1 MVTVELVAVEAFDP
15 LQADTS
21 SAPAQAS
28 TRARPFVVVRRT
40 CTEVVCSTP
49 GLVAR
54 RVVTLTAVAFRGWPS
69 EAIDFYDGLEDDN
82 SRAYWQANKAVYDR
96 AVRAPMEELLTELAP
111 EFGEGRI
118 FRPNRD
124 VRFSA
129 DKSPY
134 KTAIAAM
141 LEGGGYVQLSA
152 AGLGVGR
159 GLYHMAPD
167 QLERFR
173 EAIDDDV
180 TGRALV
186 GLVDAARAKG
196 IEVTAHESLK
206 TAPRGYP
213 KDHPRIELLRL
224 KGLVT
229 WREWPVA
236 AWLSTAKAKA
246 KVADHLRASRP
257 IAGWLDEHV
266 GPSTMP
272 GRWG

>member
-1 MVTVELVAVEAFDP
+1 MAF
-15 LQADTS
+15 
-21 SAPAQAS
+21 
-28 TRARPFVVVRRT
+28 
-40 CTEVVCSTP
+40 E
-49 GLVAR
+49 
-54 RVVTLTAVAFRGWPS
+54 GWPV
-69 EAIDFYDGLEDDN
+69 EAIDFYDGLEEDN
-82 SRAYWQANKAVYDR
+82 SKAYWHAHKGVYE
-96 AVRAPMEELLTELAP
+96 ASVRAPMDELLAELAA

-134 KTAIAAM
+134 KTSIAAV
-141 LEGGGYVQLSA
+141 LADGGYVQLSA
-152 AGLGVGR
+152 AGLGVGN
-159 GLYHMAPD
+159 GMYTMASD

-173 EAIDDDV
+173 EAIDADAS
-180 TGRALV
+180 GRALV
-186 GLVDAARAKG
+186 ELVASTRGGG

-213 KDHPRIELLRL
+213 KDHPRIDLLRL
-224 KGLVT
+224 KGLIV

-236 AWLSTAKAKA
+236 PWLHTRKAKTR
-246 KVADHLRASRP
+246 VVDLLHASRP

-266 GPSTMP
+266 GPSTLE